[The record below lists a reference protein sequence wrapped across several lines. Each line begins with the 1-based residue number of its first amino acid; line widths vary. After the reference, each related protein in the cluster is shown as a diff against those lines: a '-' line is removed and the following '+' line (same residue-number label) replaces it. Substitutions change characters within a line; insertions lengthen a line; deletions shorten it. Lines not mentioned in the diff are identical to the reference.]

1 MRSVAAEVGGT
12 GVTANAVC
20 PTFVDTQM
28 TAQSIARIV
37 ETTRRSAAEAEAALA
52 ASSPLGR
59 LLAPE
64 EVADAVWYLSSPA
77 AGATNGQTLVIDGGG
92 LQG

>member
-1 MRSVAAEVGGT
+1 
-12 GVTANAVC
+12 
-20 PTFVDTQM
+20 M

-77 AGATNGQTLVIDGGG
+77 AGAVNGQTLVIDGGG